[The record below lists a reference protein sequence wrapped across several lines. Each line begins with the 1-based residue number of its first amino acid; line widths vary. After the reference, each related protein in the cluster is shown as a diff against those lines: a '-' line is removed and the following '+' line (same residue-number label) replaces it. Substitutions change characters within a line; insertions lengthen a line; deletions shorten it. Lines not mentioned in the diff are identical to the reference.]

1 MEYEGNTNESSEKSL
16 EIRNYTDDQ
25 PTVEKAT
32 KVYESNFSKRWKKPT
47 KDDLIKSLDESV
59 KQRQA
64 MDCRIGTLE
73 GTVEQLISYINQR
86 IP

>member
-25 PTVEKAT
+25 PAVEKDT
-32 KVYESNFSKRWKKPT
+32 KVYETNFSKRWKKPT

-64 MDCRIGTLE
+64 MDCRIGALE